1 MVHILWCSLS
11 SRLLPTPDSA
21 DCGVCRHLIRLI
33 VAFVYV
39 YMIAALFR
47 GLEHQDAQE
56 FLNYLL
62 NACSDA
68 LDKEAKE
75 AQAARG
81 GDAASSASVADAGAA
96 LVPAAA
102 TSTSF
107 IKGLFEGVLANETKY
122 V

>member
-1 MVHILWCSLS
+1 VVFECAIVHAL
-11 SRLLPTPDSA
+11 T
-21 DCGVCRHLIRLI
+21 
-33 VAFVYV
+33 
-39 YMIAALFR
+39 ALFR

-75 AQAARG
+75 AHAARG
-81 GDAASSASVADAGAA
+81 GEAASAASADSGAA

-102 TSTSF
+102 ASTSF

-122 V
+122 VLYESVCGLQMRAGAGEFNVFWFALV